1 MRVDLLRLIGRDTE
15 LKRNC
20 ARHGGEYA
28 GACPLC
34 RRGTDRFRVWPALER
49 WACLGAEAGRAGCGI
64 GGDAVAYLRQRDGLS
79 YGAACAT
86 LGIDP
91 HQHGTTGPPSAW
103 QRASSTSLAA

>member
-34 RRGTDRFRVWPALER
+34 RCGTDRFRVWPHLER
-49 WACLGAEAGRAGCGI
+49 WACLGREAGRAGCGI

-79 YGAACAT
+79 YTAACET

-91 HQHGTTGPPSAW
+91 HQHGTTGPPS
-103 QRASSTSLAA
+103 SPHGTGSTSRTP